1 MWHAGSGASVR
12 LAGSA
17 GLFWI
22 GLGAWL
28 WIGLCAGGARGEG
41 SPAAAAPVVPAPAA
55 AAAPAPA
62 APAAPALAAPAAPAA
77 LAAPAAPAAPAPA
90 APALAPVV
98 APAKQDA
105 PATRLDAP
113 PAARRNTPPA
123 AAATDAPAGGAASS
137 ALGAP
142 AGSGPSPPA
151 GAAGAPGS
159 PAAAAATVPPPQR
172 AIPPRAAKTAGKLE
186 VRAQYEERLVQQ
198 GLTRLGL
205 EVDPDPEGKPIHEIY
220 IDARE
225 VVLPGDFPLSGRI
238 PWPIL
243 NYLHMRTREP
253 ILRQELLLHPGE
265 PFRRDVFEES
275 GRNLRSLF
283 ILSIARLVAVRRPGK
298 PGQPGTPPGQ
308 TSVLLV
314 TKDQWSL
321 RLNTAFTLDQARFDA
336 LSFSLAEHNLLGR
349 NKRLSFDFALDPG
362 RYSLGGSYTDPRI
375 WGSRIFANLSGRFY
389 LNRGSNDLEGGYAS
403 VSVGRKLFSLR
414 TQLGWQADFVYQQ
427 DIVRYFKGGELAQ
440 RSFQTPAGMESVPD
454 VFNRR
459 TLVASLQGSYSAGIV
474 NKVNLTAGF
483 RVQTATYELPA
494 DFPAVSAA
502 ARAAYQATLPRSES
516 ASGPFLSFTAF
527 TARFLR
533 IRDIETFA
541 LSEDFRLGPQL
552 TLDIRYASH
561 FFGFNSDFVELSGSF
576 TNQHYARDNLLSY
589 GASVAARV
597 QYGVGAPFGW
607 NSSLFNESVTLTF
620 HEITPK
626 MKFVRLHLS
635 GKFQMR
641 AHDLDNLR
649 LTLGSDSGLRGF
661 APRQFQGS
669 AVYRVNAELRTTALN
684 LWTIHVGAVLFY
696 DGGDAPLVLF
706 PTEDAAGRP
715 LASTAGYHQDAG
727 LGLRVLLPQFNR
739 DVLRLDLAFPFEL
752 IGGSYVPRFSAEFIQ
767 AF

>member
-17 GLFWI
+17 GLLWI
-22 GLGAWL
+22 ELWAWL
-28 WIGLCAGGARGEG
+28 WIGLWAGGARAEG
-41 SPAAAAPVVPAPAA
+41 SPAPA

-62 APAAPALAAPAAPAA
+62 APALG
-77 LAAPAAPAAPAPA
+77 
-90 APALAPVV
+90 V

-123 AAATDAPAGGAASS
+123 AAAADGPAGGAAST

-172 AIPPRAAKTAGKLE
+172 AIPPRAAKTGAAGKLE

-198 GLTRLGL
+198 GLGRLGL
-205 EVDPDPEGKPIHEIY
+205 EVDPDPEGKPIHAIY

-253 ILRQELLLHPGE
+253 ILRQELLMHPGE

-283 ILSIARLVAVRRPGK
+283 ILSIARLVAVRKPGK

-440 RSFQTPAGMESVPD
+440 RSFQTPAGTESVPD

-459 TLVASLQGSYSAGIV
+459 TLVASLQGSYSAGVV

-494 DFPAVSAA
+494 DFPGVSAA